1 MCLAVVVPVVL
12 PPIEERRFFASATA
26 PVAVV
31 DGLVGVRVVV
41 VPEPAVTVEGLAL
54 AVLVLG
60 EEVVLV
66 AETGFLAAAVVDAV
80 VLLVFLGELVALA
93 DGATDVRRAAEEID
107 GRFFSSSDTDG

>member
-1 MCLAVVVPVVL
+1 M
-12 PPIEERRFFASATA
+12 
-26 PVAVV
+26 
-31 DGLVGVRVVV
+31 
-41 VPEPAVTVEGLAL
+41 
-54 AVLVLG
+54 LVLG

-93 DGATDVRRAAEEID
+93 DGATDVRRAAEEMD